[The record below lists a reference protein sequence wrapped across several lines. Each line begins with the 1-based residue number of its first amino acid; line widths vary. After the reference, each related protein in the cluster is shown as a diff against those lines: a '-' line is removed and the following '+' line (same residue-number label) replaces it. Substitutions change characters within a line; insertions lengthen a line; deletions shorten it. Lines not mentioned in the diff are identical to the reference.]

1 MNMLQKIVRY
11 AACFAGLSLLGCT
24 AQPVASPTAPA
35 TIIPTAS
42 VTPPAPPTATAPVL
56 LAATPAPTVGI
67 TPSPMNTK
75 NLIEPLIQAA
85 EKGDVA
91 QLQRL
96 LKDGAPLNGQDA
108 RGRTAAMAA
117 THGNQPDALRALIQA
132 GADINLRD
140 NRSDNPFLYAGAE
153 GLLDILK
160 LTIEAK
166 ADTKLTNRYGGTA
179 LIPAAERGHVAVV
192 SELLKRTDVNV
203 NHINHLGWTALLE
216 AIVLSNGGERHQQI
230 VQLLIEHGAD
240 VNIADKEGVTPLAH
254 AQRRGYK
261 EIAQLLQKAGA
272 RVEAQTTR
280 LSPAERDKQLILAA
294 RAGNLEQVKQLLAQ
308 GASVTTRDDSGAT
321 ALIAAAY
328 RNQVAI
334 AELLIKA
341 GADVNVQDNTKQ
353 SAYLIPT
360 ADGYV
365 ELLRLTLRS
374 GANVHS
380 TDSYNGTGLIRAAD
394 RGHVEVIRELL
405 KTDIKLDHVN
415 RLGWTAL
422 LEAIILGDGGPR
434 HTEVV
439 RLLIEAGA
447 NINIADSGGVT
458 PLAHAKRRGQTQ
470 IIKLLE
476 AAGAK

>member
-1 MNMLQKIVRY
+1 M
-11 AACFAGLSLLGCT
+11 
-24 AQPVASPTAPA
+24 
-35 TIIPTAS
+35 
-42 VTPPAPPTATAPVL
+42 
-56 LAATPAPTVGI
+56 
-67 TPSPMNTK
+67 
-75 NLIEPLIQAA
+75 
-85 EKGDVA
+85 
-91 QLQRL
+91 
-96 LKDGAPLNGQDA
+96 
-108 RGRTAAMAA
+108 
-117 THGNQPDALRALIQA
+117 
-132 GADINLRD
+132 
-140 NRSDNPFLYAGAE
+140 
-153 GLLDILK
+153 
-160 LTIEAK
+160 
-166 ADTKLTNRYGGTA
+166 
-179 LIPAAERGHVAVV
+179 
-192 SELLKRTDVNV
+192 
-203 NHINHLGWTALLE
+203 
-216 AIVLSNGGERHQQI
+216 
-230 VQLLIEHGAD
+230 
-240 VNIADKEGVTPLAH
+240 
-254 AQRRGYK
+254 
-261 EIAQLLQKAGA
+261 
-272 RVEAQTTR
+272 
-280 LSPAERDKQLILAA
+280 ILAA
-294 RAGNLEQVKQLLAQ
+294 RVGNLEQVKQLLAQ
-308 GASVTTRDDSGAT
+308 GASVTARDDSGAT

-341 GADVNVQDNTKQ
+341 GADVNVKDNTQQ

-405 KTDIKLDHVN
+405 KTDIKLDHIN

-447 NINIADSGGVT
+447 NVNIADSGGVT

-470 IIKLLE
+470 VIKLLE